1 MNPELEIIDTLIKKN
16 NKTFV
21 YTQRI
26 KGLIKGWESVS
37 SGLRYSGRNDSAD
50 IIDRCIEE
58 LTTFLLLEGK

>member
-26 KGLIKGWESVS
+26 KGLIKGWENVS

-50 IIDRCIEE
+50 IIDRCI
-58 LTTFLLLEGK
+58 